1 MKKTLSMLLAIAMCI
16 VFAVPVY
23 AEQPDESITLTY
35 DEINNSS
42 IEIQNDCVILTVQS
56 SNRSTNYASYARAR
70 ANFPSDSYSDST
82 SIVIFTGSF
91 TDANRIYNELSE
103 IQEESVTTATARI
116 AWDSG
121 SAGKSASSA
130 VIGIKLTLRVYY
142 KYTTQ
147 SGHDWYKLTKAVA
160 TNNKPSS
167 SSAVIGSGFTVS
179 SQTLTCGVQGQNLE
193 GLSGAKQFNSTVD
206 IGKNP
211 TSYTYSAPDS
221 WPTVCEDTGILGAT
235 YKLTATRSGKT
246 YSVEVTNNIFN
257 NLGG

>member
-16 VFAVPVY
+16 VFSVPVY
-23 AEQPDESITLTY
+23 AEQPDEAIVLTY

-42 IEIQNDCVILTVQS
+42 IELQNNCVILTTQPSNS
-56 SNRSTNYASYARAR
+56 STSYARSR
-70 ANFPSDSYSDST
+70 ANFSRDSYSDNT
-82 SIVIFTGSF
+82 SIVIFTESSA
-91 TDANRIYNELSE
+91 DANQIYNELSE
-103 IQEESVTTATARI
+103 IQEESVTIATTRT

-147 SGHDWYKLTKAVA
+147 SGHDWYKFTKAVA
-160 TNNKPSS
+160 TNNKSSS
-167 SSAVIGSGFTVS
+167 SSAVIGSGFSVS

-211 TSYTYSAPDS
+211 TSYTYTAPDS